1 MKSKLNSI
9 PPMIY
14 IDYYNKD
21 EKTMKK
27 KTSYIPRNKIKT
39 KPSLPTLK
47 TSNILKKNIQ
57 SDRIIYYY
65 NNENN
70 ISKYL
75 NQIKHLKTIPH
86 HKKSNSTIKN
96 INNDNIYIDDLN
108 SLINPLKI
116 ESLSSK
122 KNNNKKKQKTNNSY
136 KMPIIIDK
144 YFSIKNSREMYN
156 NLLNIN
162 NCNNRY
168 EKPIINLED
177 VIINQNANKTHYNK
191 EDRKVKSYYFKQS
204 LLLMN
209 SDFYNN
215 YKFDSYLKTKENEK
229 LKSNTIMSDNIKQL
243 SNRK

>member
-21 EKTMKK
+21 EKTMTKK
-27 KTSYIPRNKIKT
+27 ASQFPRNRVKT
-39 KPSLPTLK
+39 KPNLPTLK
-47 TSNILKKNIQ
+47 TSNDLKKDHQ

-75 NQIKHLKTIPH
+75 NKIQHLKIKPH

-96 INNDNIYIDDLN
+96 RNIDNIYIDDLN

-122 KNNNKKKQKTNNSY
+122 KNNKKQQKMNNSY

-144 YFSIKNSREMYN
+144 YFSIKNNREMYN
-156 NLLNIN
+156 KLLNIN

-168 EKPIINLED
+168 DKPIINLED
-177 VIINQNANKTHYNK
+177 VIINQNANKTHYNQ

-209 SDFYNN
+209 SDYLNN
-215 YKFDSYLKTKENEK
+215 YKLDSYLKTKETEST
-229 LKSNTIMSDNIKQL
+229 KSNKLYSDSIRQL
-243 SNRK
+243 RNGK